1 VSEERNMSGIQWTE
15 DYSVQI
21 ARFDQEHQMLFKMV
35 NDLNE
40 ASRAGHG
47 TDIVADIL
55 DRLIA
60 YTAKHFA
67 GEEEM
72 MQKNGF
78 PGLAEH
84 RREHQA
90 LVKQVLQFQKD
101 LGKGKLLVAVSV
113 MTFLTSWLTDHIQN
127 TDKKYGVFLNKKGIH

>member
-1 VSEERNMSGIQWTE
+1 MSGIQWTDE
-15 DYSVQI
+15 YSVHI

-35 NDLNE
+35 NDLHE
-40 ASRAGHG
+40 ASKAGHG
-47 TDIVADIL
+47 TDIVGDIL

-67 GEEEM
+67 AEEEM
-72 MQKNGF
+72 MEKNGF

-90 LVKQVLQFQKD
+90 LVEQVLQFQKD
-101 LGKGKLLVAVSV
+101 LGKGKLMVAVSV
-113 MTFLTSWLTDHIQN
+113 MTFLKSWLTDHIHN

>member
-1 VSEERNMSGIQWTE
+1 MSAIQWTE
-15 DYSVQI
+15 DYSVQV
-21 ARFDQEHQMLFKMV
+21 ARFDHEHQMLFKMV
-35 NDLNE
+35 NDLHE
-40 ASRAGHG
+40 ASKAGHG
-47 TDIVADIL
+47 TDIVEEIL
-55 DRLIA
+55 GRLIA

-72 MQKNGF
+72 MEKNGF

-90 LVKQVLQFQKD
+90 LVTQALQFQKD

-113 MTFLTSWLTDHIQN
+113 MTFLKHWLTNHIHK
-127 TDKKYGVFLNKKGIH
+127 TDKKYGPFLNSKGVH